1 MPERGTFMGMRFL
14 VPLRGVM
21 LSVALGLGLTCVAGT
36 AWAQGVIAPSNEPV
50 KPHRIH
56 LILKDGSYQLVTSYQ
71 VVGKVVRYSS
81 AERAGETEEI
91 PVELVDLNATR
102 QWEKAH
108 TQATADDS
116 GNGQNAGRQAPQ
128 IDPELLKEEEER
140 TSLTP
145 MIAPNLRLPELNS
158 VLALDTW
165 QGEPELVP
173 LMQSAGDLN
182 RSTSHNVLRQALNPL
197 AAQHQLLV
205 LKGTRSYIQVHVDTP
220 VFYIRVGD
228 DVAVPTGG
236 TPLTVDTHGA
246 SQRVGDAKAD
256 SSGGS
261 ATSRYVIVHAD
272 VRTDARVI
280 ASFRTS
286 VFSGDV
292 QKQEDIVETHSELMR
307 GGHWMKLTPVE
318 PLGFGEYALVEVIS
332 DKEVNLGVWDFGVHP
347 TAPENRDVVHPEVPR
362 PGELERRKSD

>member
-1 MPERGTFMGMRFL
+1 MGMRLL
-14 VPLRGVM
+14 VPLRGVV
-21 LSVALGLGLTCVAGT
+21 LSVTLGLGLATACVAGT

-56 LILKDGSYQLVTSYQ
+56 LILKDGSYQIVTSYQ

-91 PVELVDLNATR
+91 PLELVDLDATR
-102 QWEKAH
+102 RWEKAH
-108 TQATADDS
+108 TQAPAQAS
-116 GNGQNAGRQAPQ
+116 GNGQNTERQAPS
-128 IDPELLKEEEER
+128 IDPELLAEEEER

-145 MIAPNLRLPELNS
+145 MVAPDLRLPEQDS

-197 AAQHQLLV
+197 AAPHQLLV
-205 LKGTRSYIQVHVDTP
+205 LKRTRSYIQVHVDSP
-220 VFYIRVGD
+220 VFYLRVGD
-228 DVAVPTGG
+228 DSSIPTGG

-246 SQRVGDAKAD
+246 SQRAGDSKTD
-256 SSGGS
+256 SRLNG
-261 ATSRYVIVHAD
+261 D
-272 VRTDARVI
+272 VRR
-280 ASFRTS
+280 
-286 VFSGDV
+286 
-292 QKQEDIVETHSELMR
+292 QEDIVETHSELMR

-318 PLGFGEYALVEVIS
+318 PLGFGEYALMEVIS

-347 TAPENRDVVHPEVPR
+347 TAPENRDVIHPEARR
-362 PGELERRKSD
+362 PSDLERRKPN

>member
-1 MPERGTFMGMRFL
+1 MGMRLL
-14 VPLRGVM
+14 VPLRGVV
-21 LSVALGLGLTCVAGT
+21 LSVTLGLGLATACVAGT

-56 LILKDGSYQLVTSYQ
+56 LILKDGSYQIVTSYQ

-91 PVELVDLNATR
+91 PLELVDLDATR
-102 QWEKAH
+102 RWEKAH
-108 TQATADDS
+108 TQAPAQAS
-116 GNGQNAGRQAPQ
+116 GNGQNTERQAPS
-128 IDPELLKEEEER
+128 IDPELLAEEEER

-145 MIAPNLRLPELNS
+145 MVAPDLRLPEQDS

-197 AAQHQLLV
+197 AAPHQLLV
-205 LKGTRSYIQVHVDTP
+205 LKGTRSYIQVHVDSP
-220 VFYIRVGD
+220 VFYLRVGD
-228 DVAVPTGG
+228 DSGVPTGG

-246 SQRVGDAKAD
+246 SQRAGDSKTD

-261 ATSRYVIVHAD
+261 PTSQYVIVRAD

-286 VFSGDV
+286 RLNGDV
-292 QKQEDIVETHSELMR
+292 RRQEDIVETHSELMR

-318 PLGFGEYALVEVIS
+318 PLGFGEYALMEVIS

-347 TAPENRDVVHPEVPR
+347 TAPENRDVIHPEARR
-362 PGELERRKSD
+362 PSDLERRKPN